1 MYDFPKHG
9 GSYLDSPE
17 WTENKKSAINPINK
31 KDSKCFQCATTVA
44 LNHEKVK
51 KDPQRITKIKLF
63 INKYNW
69 EEINFP
75 TEKNDWKKSE
85 KNTVTISFNDL
96 YNKIKKN
103 TLPTF
108 VNKTQI
114 VKNKLFFYWF
124 QIEKNSIFL

>member
-31 KDSKCFQCATTVA
+31 KDRKCFQCATTVA

-114 VKNKLFFYWF
+114 VKKLFFY
-124 QIEKNSIFL
+124 

>member
-1 MYDFPKHG
+1 MYHKCKKLNPNHG

-31 KDSKCFQCATTVA
+31 KGSKCFQYATTVA

-85 KNTVTISFNDL
+85 KNTVTIAFNDL
-96 YNKIKKN
+96 CNNNNKKKN
-103 TLPTF
+103 IPCLR
-108 VNKTQI
+108 
-114 VKNKLFFYWF
+114 L
-124 QIEKNSIFL
+124 